1 MIDEKQNI
9 IYYQDRLIEKQNQG
23 EGDIEGKVDELVMGG
38 QEEDGS
44 LGGDQVGRRWSEI
57 PKKSKRRRRELD
69 NLTKASST
77 PISTM
82 KIPKRKKRR
91 TTNVKENGVNK

>member
-1 MIDEKQNI
+1 MIGEKQNI

-23 EGDIEGKVDELVMGG
+23 EGDIEGKVDELVMGD
-38 QEEDGS
+38 DGS

-77 PISTM
+77 PIPTM